1 MTPLLCYRNGNKT
14 LIPSVK
20 NDPACFN
27 VHTPKSDSHSRFP
40 WPCAPDDL
48 ENLSLSPS
56 FSVCKGN
63 EKLMRLDLNFFST
76 PLLAASQR
84 GWRRCLVSIEAVL
97 TDGWMDRCRGSAS
110 AFGLHSPHMR
120 GGWREWASETE
131 GGREWAWRNQHSWI
145 ETKSRRQ
152 SEKKRPYQPVDS
164 CGCCSPNNK
173 ALMMCGP
180 SLICP
185 AFKSGREN
193 KPSVGQQSLKL

>member
-27 VHTPKSDSHSRFP
+27 VHTLKSDSHSRFP
-40 WPCAPDDL
+40 WPCTPDDL

-84 GWRRCLVSIEAVL
+84 GWRRCLVSIEALL

-120 GGWREWASETE
+120 GGWREWGSETE
-131 GGREWAWRNQHSWI
+131 GGREWAWRRGEEISTLEARWN
-145 ETKSRRQ
+145 
-152 SEKKRPYQPVDS
+152 PD
-164 CGCCSPNNK
+164 G
-173 ALMMCGP
+173 
-180 SLICP
+180 
-185 AFKSGREN
+185 
-193 KPSVGQQSLKL
+193 SLKRKGHISLRLLWMLLSE